1 MKNYQIYKDLNTS
14 FVSLSDLLKS
24 LRKKRFVGK
33 VNFKSGTYEANI
45 FFTKNK
51 QLKAYENIR
60 HNGKI
65 LTNKEILRHILFRGR
80 KPNGIINVYREVE
93 KPEPLLKRLLPG
105 LHKKFDSVK
114 AEYSLTDTQF
124 TSFLP
129 RIHKQ
134 KDLSAKTINNRKTTA
149 SPKNSVAF
157 NNVPMAL
164 HPDSLLN
171 DLQQNPENNTTP
183 IPKPGNHSMPIP
195 KPGNTIST
203 DWEILLSLTGEIL
216 GTVDKHL
223 AKANLNF
230 AWMFEKTRLE
240 FVTDESFLNPDS
252 RIFKYENGRIEMHG
266 EVNSQIFVEYVLKVL
281 QGVLRKLSSNS
292 KFKEVYLTINQEIL
306 VLVYDRKTLYDKFSL
321 TSKLKEIAIN

>member
-24 LRKKRFVGK
+24 LRKQRFVGK
-33 VNFKSGTYEANI
+33 VNFKSGKYEANI

-51 QLKAYENIR
+51 QLKAYENIKR
-60 HNGKI
+60 GGRI

-80 KPNGIINVYREVE
+80 EPNGIVNVYREPE
-93 KPEPLLKRLLPG
+93 KPEPILKRLLPG

-114 AEYSLTDTQF
+114 AEYSFADAQF

-134 KDLSAKTINNRKTTA
+134 KDTSAKKSGNKKKNA
-149 SPKNSVAF
+149 SVKKAVVF

-164 HPDSLLN
+164 NQNSPLEN
-171 DLQQNPENNTTP
+171 IQQNAGNSASP
-183 IPKPGNHSMPIP
+183 IPKPGNDTTPIP

-240 FVTDESFLNPDS
+240 FVADDSSLNPDS
-252 RIFKYENGRIEMHG
+252 WIFKYENGKIEMH
-266 EVNSQIFVEYVLKVL
+266 EEINSQVFVEYVLKIL
-281 QGVLRKLSSNS
+281 QGVLKTLRSNS
-292 KFKEVYLTINQEIL
+292 KFNEVYLTVNQEIL
-306 VLVYDRKTLYDKFSL
+306 VLVYDRKQLYDKFSL
-321 TSKLKEIAIN
+321 TSKLKKIAIN